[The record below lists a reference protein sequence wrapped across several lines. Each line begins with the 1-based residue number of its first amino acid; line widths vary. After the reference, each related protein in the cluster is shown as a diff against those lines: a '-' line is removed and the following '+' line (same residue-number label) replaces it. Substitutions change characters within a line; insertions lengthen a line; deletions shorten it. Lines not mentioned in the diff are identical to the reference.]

1 MTTHTATGYRSLCYL
16 ALSLLSLAV
25 SCKKAESPKTYSYS
39 LDALK
44 DISLKQYEIKV
55 LTDTFHIRYTE
66 GANEPLTVKLVLPS
80 GVWAEPSVIA
90 ATPPFDA
97 VFTLHCRLL
106 SSGLTTGK
114 VQATN
119 TAGGTREAPFNF
131 NVGASTTPCVDKVT
145 GDYTGVD
152 ACSPT
157 HGDAGFDAS
166 ISTPDPAWEKVYIRL
181 PLGTLTARVN
191 CNNTLAI
198 DPYNNGSISLTGIG
212 TFDAGRATLYYTI
225 SGGTTYNCT
234 TTLTRKPY

>member
-1 MTTHTATGYRSLCYL
+1 MKVRNFFLYILL
-16 ALSLLSLAV
+16 AGSLAE
-25 SCKKAESPKTYSYS
+25 CKKAETPKTYSYS
-39 LDALK
+39 IDAPK

-55 LTDTFHIRYTE
+55 LNDTFHVRYAQ

-80 GVWAEPSVIA
+80 GVWAEPSVIT

-97 VFTLHCRLL
+97 VFTLHCRVL
-106 SSGLTTGK
+106 SSGLTTAK
-114 VQATN
+114 VQTIN
-119 TAGGTREAPFNF
+119 TAGGTKETPFNF

-145 GDYTGVD
+145 GYYTGAD
-152 ACSPT
+152 ACSPA
-157 HGDAGFDAS
+157 HGDAGFDAT
-166 ISTPDPAWEKVYIRL
+166 IYTPDPSWEKVYIRL

-191 CNNTLAI
+191 CNNTRAI

-212 TFDAGRATLYYTI
+212 TFDDSHATLYYTI